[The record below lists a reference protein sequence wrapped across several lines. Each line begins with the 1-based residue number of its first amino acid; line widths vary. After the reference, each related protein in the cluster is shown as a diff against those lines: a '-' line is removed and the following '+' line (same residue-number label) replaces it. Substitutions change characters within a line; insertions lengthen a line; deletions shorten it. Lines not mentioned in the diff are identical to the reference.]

1 MRMNEGKFNKE
12 VVMSQFEMLP
22 NEVELGSWTL
32 NYLPQGGGRYTG
44 PLTVTDQ
51 RLLFKATFDTS
62 AVGALRELIIYKDTH
77 GFLVIPKSRIKN
89 IAKKSGLLKKQV
101 LITLDNGDV
110 HTFDYGMLSI
120 EKLAAAIEKR
130 QA

>member
-1 MRMNEGKFNKE
+1 
-12 VVMSQFEMLP
+12 MSNFEMLP
-22 NEVELGSWTL
+22 QEVELGTWTL

-44 PLTVTDQ
+44 PLTVTDL

-62 AVGALRELIIYKDTH
+62 AVGALKELIIYKDTH
-77 GFLVIPKSRIKN
+77 GYLVIPKNRIKSV
-89 IAKKSGLLKKQV
+89 AKKSGLLKKQV
-101 LITLDNGDV
+101 LVTLDNGDV

-120 EKLAAAIEKR
+120 EKLAAAIEKK